1 MSSPEYL
8 TPLLKK
14 LRIPNTPVA
23 KASRKAA
30 EGVVMPALPSPV
42 KNSTRRNKIQ
52 QIKKAMERQIARANF
67 LHAIEKKAEKTKRA
81 QEIYNEWM
89 RRAELKLRGHPN
101 VSLSVRSSKNKNLSK
116 STTPNSNSKSPR
128 KTRRNRS

>member
-1 MSSPEYL
+1 MSSPKYL
-8 TPLLKK
+8 TPLLEK
-14 LRIPNTPVA
+14 LRIPNTPAA

-30 EGVVMPALPSPV
+30 EGVVMPALPSRV
-42 KNSTRRNKIQ
+42 NNNTRKKKIKE
-52 QIKKAMERQIARANF
+52 IEIAMARQIARANF
-67 LHAIEKKAEKTKRA
+67 LHAIEEKTKRA

-101 VSLSVRSSKNKNLSK
+101 VSLSVRSSKNKNSSK
-116 STTPNSNSKSPR
+116 STTPNSNSKYPR